1 MKNSVGFLIF
11 VAGAAIGSA
20 ATWYYAKKHYEQIAQ
35 EEIDSVKERFTIDN
49 TKLVKSYSKHDP
61 KPPFEAREAADITKE
76 KLTVAE
82 YAKKLSQEGY
92 VNYSN
97 AEMPEE
103 NTKDTVTEIPF
114 VIPPEE
120 FGNLESEGYSKVS
133 LTYYADD
140 VLADEDDEL
149 VEDVEGWVGED
160 ATEHFGEYDDD
171 VVYVRNH
178 KLKIDFEILR
188 SLREYYTDVLEE
200 KPYLRRYDE

>member
-11 VAGAAIGSA
+11 VAGATIGSA
-20 ATWYYAKKHYEQIAQ
+20 ATWYYAKKHYEKIAQ
-35 EEIDSVKERFTIDN
+35 EEIDSVKETFSKKSEPKTAEHTIRN
-49 TKLVKSYSKHDP
+49 
-61 KPPFEAREAADITKE
+61 EAEE
-76 KLTVAE
+76 KLSVAE

-103 NTKDTVTEIPF
+103 NTKDAVTEIPF

-120 FGNLESEGYSKVS
+120 FGNLESEGYSKIS

-140 VLADEDDEL
+140 VLADDDDEL

-160 ATEHFGEYDDD
+160 ATDHFGEYDDD